1 MLEIK
6 AGLLGW
12 KRTQMRGLWRCP
24 VRLSYALAA
33 ESGMCSGTGS
43 VFSTGLWW
51 ISVHLDN
58 RVVRSLGWHS
68 TWAGQKLAHADHKVY
83 SFTLFCHRGSVVGL
97 WNADISNLR
106 SARWRQSTAVQQT
119 LALFSVCRGDLCAGR
134 GKGPWSVGILGYG
147 GGRWEGW
154 GGKSA
159 LLVFDPGQRY
169 TPGHRTTAA
178 VHLVEA
184 QPPPALS

>member
-24 VRLSYALAA
+24 ERLSYALAA

-68 TWAGQKLAHADHKVY
+68 TSAGQKLTHADHKVY
-83 SFTLFCHRGSVVGL
+83 SL
-97 WNADISNLR
+97 
-106 SARWRQSTAVQQT
+106 
-119 LALFSVCRGDLCAGR
+119 LFSATDAAQLCLEMLIFPTSGLRDGGDQQQCSRRLLYFLFAGWFMCRERQG
-134 GKGPWSVGILGYG
+134 
-147 GGRWEGW
+147 
-154 GGKSA
+154 A
-159 LLVFDPGQRY
+159 LELWDPGVWRWAI
-169 TPGHRTTAA
+169 GG
-178 VHLVEA
+178 EGG
-184 QPPPALS
+184 